1 MSQYE
6 ESAGRGMEIIIG
18 LLVLFVALVFG
29 LLFVMLATNADL
41 HLSSLVGGLVLV
53 FFTYWFG
60 QIAFRLLFNKPRKN
74 GGLFSVGGLK
84 FWCVFMALSSVCT
97 AIFAAQSEL
106 WSLLVSSIVMVIA
119 CGYGWRVAKKREHQN
134 ITRLS

>member
-18 LLVLFVALVFG
+18 VLVLFVALIFG
-29 LLFVMLATNADL
+29 LLFVMLVTNANL
-41 HLSSLVGGLVLV
+41 HLSSLFGGLVLV

-60 QIAFRLLFNKPRKN
+60 QIAYRLLFNKRREN

-84 FWCVFMALSSVCT
+84 FWCIFMTLGSICT
-97 AIFAAQSEL
+97 AIFAAEFEQ
-106 WSLLVSSIVMVIA
+106 WSLLASSAVMVIA
-119 CGYGWRVAKKREHQN
+119 CSYGWRVANKRKQLN
-134 ITRLS
+134 